1 MSKDIS
7 NCKNLEHNMITI
19 IGSGKVGSSM
29 ALQIAMKELDTQ
41 VLLLDIVEGLPQG
54 EAMDISHLLS
64 ERGIDTHVKGSNEY
78 ADMAGSDIVV
88 IVAGVGR
95 KPGMTRMDLLN
106 TNTSIVKDVAK
117 KIAENAKDATII
129 TVTNPL
135 DPMTYVTLK
144 ITKFKPNKVIGMGN
158 MLDVS
163 RFKSFIA
170 HDTRMSRSA
179 IDALVIGEHGENML
193 PLIRYSSISGIPLV
207 NFLDNENAK
216 QVVENTKKVAAE
228 VIALKGAT
236 IYAPANAVTHMVDA
250 IVKDRKEVIPVA
262 AYLDGEY
269 GTKDVCIG
277 VPAVLGKDG
286 IEQIIELELNTEE
299 KEWFDKGVKNVKDS
313 IAKISF

>member
-1 MSKDIS
+1 
-7 NCKNLEHNMITI
+7 MITI
-19 IGSGKVGSSM
+19 VGSGKVGSSM
-29 ALQIAMKELDTQ
+29 ALQIAMQEIDTE
-41 VLLLDIVEGLPQG
+41 VLLLDIVKGLPQG

-64 ERGIDTHVKGSNEY
+64 EKGIDTHVKGSNEY
-78 ADMAGSDIVV
+78 GDMRGSDIVV

-106 TNTSIVKDVAK
+106 TNASIVKDVAK
-117 KIAENAKDATII
+117 KVAENAKDATVI

-144 ITKFKPNKVIGMGN
+144 VTKFKHNKVMGMGN

-170 HDTRMSRSA
+170 DTTKMSRSA

-193 PLIRYSSISGIPLV
+193 PLVRYSSISGIPLMK
-207 NFLDNENAK
+207 FLDDGKVK
-216 QVVENTKKVAAE
+216 QLVEDTRKVAAE

-250 IVKDRKEVIPVA
+250 IVKDRKEVMPVA

-269 GTKDVCIG
+269 NVKDICIG

-286 IEQIIELELNTEE
+286 VEEIVELELNAEE
-299 KEWFDKGVKNVKDS
+299 EEWFDKGVKSVKDAISGLS
-313 IAKISF
+313 I

>member
-1 MSKDIS
+1 
-7 NCKNLEHNMITI
+7 MITI

>member
-1 MSKDIS
+1 
-7 NCKNLEHNMITI
+7 
-19 IGSGKVGSSM
+19 
-29 ALQIAMKELDTQ
+29 
-41 VLLLDIVEGLPQG
+41 
-54 EAMDISHLLS
+54 
-64 ERGIDTHVKGSNEY
+64 
-78 ADMAGSDIVV
+78 
-88 IVAGVGR
+88 
-95 KPGMTRMDLLN
+95 
-106 TNTSIVKDVAK
+106 
-117 KIAENAKDATII
+117 
-129 TVTNPL
+129 
-135 DPMTYVTLK
+135 
-144 ITKFKPNKVIGMGN
+144 
-158 MLDVS
+158 
-163 RFKSFIA
+163 
-170 HDTRMSRSA
+170 
-179 IDALVIGEHGENML
+179 ML

>member
-78 ADMAGSDIVV
+78 ADMTGSDIVV
-88 IVAGVGR
+88 IVPGVGR

-193 PLIRYSSISGIPLV
+193 PLIRYSSVSGIPLV
-207 NFLDNENAK
+207 NFLDNEKAK

>member
-1 MSKDIS
+1 
-7 NCKNLEHNMITI
+7 MITI
-19 IGSGKVGSSM
+19 VGSGKVGSSM
-29 ALQIAMKELDTQ
+29 ALQIAMQEIDAE
-41 VLLLDIVEGLPQG
+41 VLLLDIVKGLPQG
-54 EAMDISHLLS
+54 EAMDISHVLS

-78 ADMAGSDIVV
+78 GNMKGSDIVV

-106 TNTSIVKDVAK
+106 TNASIVKDVAK
-117 KIAENAKDATII
+117 KVTENAKDATVI

-144 ITKFKPNKVIGMGN
+144 VTKFKHNKVMGMGN

-170 HDTRMSRSA
+170 DATKMSRSA

-193 PLIRYSSISGIPLV
+193 PLVRYSSISGIPLMK
-207 NFLDNENAK
+207 FLDGGKAK
-216 QVVENTKKVAAE
+216 QLVEDTRKVAAE

-250 IVKDRKEVIPVA
+250 IVKDRKEVMPVA

-269 GTKDVCIG
+269 NAKDICIG

-286 IEQIIELELNTEE
+286 VEEIVELELNAEE
-299 KEWFDKGVKNVKDS
+299 KEWFDKGVKSVKDAISGLS
-313 IAKISF
+313 I

>member
-1 MSKDIS
+1 
-7 NCKNLEHNMITI
+7 MITI

-78 ADMAGSDIVV
+78 ADMTGSDIVV

-193 PLIRYSSISGIPLV
+193 PLIRYSSVSGIPLV
-207 NFLDNENAK
+207 NFLDNEKAK

>member
-64 ERGIDTHVKGSNEY
+64 ERGSDTHVKGSNEY
-78 ADMAGSDIVV
+78 MAGSDIVV

>member
-1 MSKDIS
+1 
-7 NCKNLEHNMITI
+7 MITI
-19 IGSGKVGSSM
+19 VGSGKVGSSM
-29 ALQIAMKELDTQ
+29 ALQIAMKELDTE
-41 VLLLDIVEGLPQG
+41 VLLLDIVKGLPQG

-78 ADMAGSDIVV
+78 GDMKGSDIVV

-106 TNTSIVKDVAK
+106 TNASIVKDIAK
-117 KIAENAKDATII
+117 KVAENAKDATVI

-144 ITKFKPNKVIGMGN
+144 VAKFKHNKVMGMGN

-170 HDTRMSRSA
+170 DATKMSRAA

-193 PLIRYSSISGIPLV
+193 PLVRYSSISGIPLMK
-207 NFLDNENAK
+207 FLDEGKAK
-216 QVVENTKKVAAE
+216 QLVEDTRKVAAE

-250 IVKDRKEVIPVA
+250 IVKDRKEVMPVA

-269 GTKDVCIG
+269 NTKNICIG

-286 IEQIIELELNTEE
+286 VEEIVELELNAEE
-299 KEWFDKGVKNVKDS
+299 KEWFDKGVKSVKDAISGLS
-313 IAKISF
+313 I

>member
-78 ADMAGSDIVV
+78 ADMTGSDIVV

-193 PLIRYSSISGIPLV
+193 PLIRYSSVSGIPLV
-207 NFLDNENAK
+207 NFLDNEKAK